1 MQSQSSR
8 LRLSRAV
15 APGCPPPTPGE
26 PQSRA
31 QRGQAAAGPGVSPA
45 SCVPLSGWLGD
56 TPPQP
61 CTAGASSCCG
71 HTRRWDR
78 LSWGAPLRAP
88 EVPSL
93 PGLPLPGTAPSPGVP
108 GANYPNGR
116 RLARGGR
123 YSLIQFTLKCNLI
136 FREAG
141 GQPPAHPATFPP
153 LQRSLLPALHLFP
166 FPPRHGEE
174 PFSTGIPSPPALQP

>member
-8 LRLSRAV
+8 PRLSRAV
-15 APGCPPPTPGE
+15 APGCPPPTPGS
-26 PQSRA
+26 PSA
-31 QRGQAAAGPGVSPA
+31 GHRGARLLQGPECPPR
-45 SCVPLSGWLGD
+45 CVPLSGWLGD
-56 TPPQP
+56 IPPQP
-61 CTAGASSCCG
+61 CTGGASSCWG

-93 PGLPLPGTAPSPGVP
+93 LGLPLPGTASSPGVP